1 MNAWRQLLVQPL
13 LRRRAQ
19 GRPWVT
25 WVLLAALLLPLAGV
39 LSGWMPRAVAAMLA
53 GALVSGVTLQWW
65 AIFLQTAMRLNT
77 PGAACLV
84 PGMRRRLMTLAA
96 AVWIIASLPPAALF
110 GAASGHFG
118 YAWLS
123 SAATLVFAAIAC
135 RDIWVTILPSLSVWL
150 ANRAFGDP
158 WMLLYATFRSA
169 GEAVVAPA
177 GMLLVAMLGGLALR
191 RLFPHGGD
199 AHHRFG
205 ERLERNLRN
214 PKQGRLVPADGG
226 MSWALGSIYRARLT
240 AGGSAGARLL
250 DALGARAHWSW
261 PVLGIVAIA
270 AATLAWRALG
280 GVASMRPFM
289 HMVLM
294 AMLLMIVMHVEAVLA
309 AVKGSAV
316 EQGILRLVPAA
327 PPPRDLNRQLALAL
341 LARFGIAWS
350 AYLACSIVVVA
361 STTGSW
367 GAWVCCTALS
377 LTFAPL
383 LLRDHARHPGW
394 PSVQWMTGGVMLVML
409 PLGGVVEYGT
419 VATGLVVAFAVI
431 LVTGSTVAL
440 ILRWHHAI
448 AAAPAFPAGRM
459 AG

>member
-25 WVLLAALLLPLAGV
+25 WALLAALLLPLAGV

-53 GALVSGVTLQWW
+53 GALVSAVTLQWW
-65 AIFLQTAMRLNT
+65 VIFLQTAMRLNT
-77 PGAACLV
+77 PAAACLV
-84 PGMRRRLMTLAA
+84 PGMRRRLMALAA
-96 AVWIIASLPPAALF
+96 VLWLIASLPPAALF

-118 YAWLS
+118 YAWLF
-123 SAATLVFAAIAC
+123 SAGILLFAAITC
-135 RDIWVTILPSLSVWL
+135 RYIWIAFLPSPVWL
-150 ANRAFGDP
+150 ANRTLGDP
-158 WMLLYATFRSA
+158 LMLDATFRGA
-169 GEAVVAPA
+169 NEAVAAPA
-177 GMLLVAMLGGLALR
+177 GMLVVAMLGGLVLR
-191 RLFPHGGD
+191 GLFPRGGD

-205 ERLERNLRN
+205 KRLERNLRN
-214 PKQGRLVPADGG
+214 PKQGRLVRADGG
-226 MSWALGSIYRARLT
+226 MSWALGSIYRTRLT

-261 PVLGIVAIA
+261 PVLGIVGIA
-270 AATLAWRALG
+270 AAALAWRALG
-280 GVASMRPFM
+280 GVATMRPFVP
-289 HMVLM
+289 MVLV
-294 AMLLMIVMHVEAVLA
+294 AMLLMIVTHVEAVLA

-316 EQGILRLVPAA
+316 EQGILGLAPAA
-327 PPPRDLNRQLALAL
+327 PPPRDLNRQLARAL

-394 PSVQWMTGGVMLVML
+394 PSAQWMAGGVMLVML
-409 PLGGVVEYGT
+409 PLGGVVEYGP
-419 VATGLVVAFAVI
+419 VATGLVAAFAVI